1 MVRWIATVTVV
12 QAGLAV
18 AVLLTLSSQNALA
31 PDNAPAAK
39 PDLAEQPVHL
49 TRRFRLAGQDQ
60 AVRQI
65 QSAWQI
71 QSSLAGRPGGVAGR
85 GGGIAASMQFSG

>member
-1 MVRWIATVTVV
+1 MVRRIATVTVV

-18 AVLLTLSSQNALA
+18 AVLLTLPSQNALA
-31 PDNAPAAK
+31 PDNAPAEE
-39 PDLAEQPVHL
+39 PDLAERPVHQ

-60 AVRQI
+60 AAPQT

-71 QSSLAGRPGGVAGR
+71 QSSLAGRPGGVKGR
-85 GGGIAASMQFSG
+85 AGGIAASMRFSV